1 MTAAQDAVSRLVLGP
16 SGLRARDITSAAAQV
31 RAAAQSNKDAGQ
43 VGHALT
49 CAFALWRDRN
59 YRRRRDAVAE
69 IAARAGFS
77 AALVDNSLDALL
89 KPFTPDAL
97 ASIARRASAVK
108 RAIEPN
114 VLGFIMAGNVAG
126 AGIHEFTIALIAGAG
141 LLVKSASAEPI
152 FFEAFARTLAE
163 IDSTVA
169 SRVATFNWGRARA
182 DLSAEMLASCDRVV
196 AYGDD
201 STIRSLDE
209 SDKVL
214 GFGSRVSAAVVAQ
227 SALAASRKDAVAE
240 SLALDVVMF
249 EQLGCL
255 SPHQIFVISPRPGAA
270 REFAAALAHAIEN
283 LSATMPPA
291 KLPLRDACE
300 ILALRERARW
310 RRIAGE
316 PIESFEGQRLEWT
329 VVCDSRPASD
339 DSFAVSPGFRTVSV
353 TAARDI
359 DDVRH
364 SIAAASRWIEAIAVA
379 GDDPE
384 TAALSAMLRGLGV
397 PYICA
402 PGAMQS
408 PPLDWRHGGRCFL
421 DVMLEQR

>member
-1 MTAAQDAVSRLVLGP
+1 MTAAQDAASRLVFGP
-16 SGLRARDITSAAAQV
+16 SGLRARDITLAVAQV
-31 RAAAQSNKDAGQ
+31 RAAAESNRDAGQ
-43 VGHALT
+43 VARALT
-49 CAFALWRDRN
+49 RAFALWRDRN

-77 AALVDNSLDALL
+77 AALVDSSLDALL
-89 KPFTPDAL
+89 KPFTAEAI
-97 ASIARRASAVK
+97 ASVARRVSAVK
-108 RAIEPN
+108 RVNEPQ
-114 VLGFIMAGNVAG
+114 VIGFIMAGNVAG

-141 LLVKSASAEPI
+141 LLVKTASAEPI

-169 SRVATFNWGRARA
+169 SRVATFNWTRTRA
-182 DLSAEMLASCDRVV
+182 DLSAEMLANCDRVV

-201 STIRSLDE
+201 STIRSLHE

-227 SALAASRKDAVAE
+227 SALATSRIDAVAE

-255 SPHQIFVISPRPGAA
+255 SPHQIFVISPRPGAV
-270 REFAAALAHAIEN
+270 REFAAALARVIEN
-283 LSATMPPA
+283 LSARMPPA

-300 ILALRERARW
+300 ILGLRERARW

-364 SIAAASRWIEAIAVA
+364 AIAAASRWIEAIAVA
-379 GDDPE
+379 GDEAE

-402 PGAMQS
+402 PGDMQS

-421 DVMLEQR
+421 DVTMEQR